1 MSASTGD
8 LLTLLAGN
16 DPVAVVFYRDDEGRD
31 DLLDLCELLAP
42 KDHPLRETTAID
54 DAFAEPNKGTI
65 LLLTPDD
72 EVEAVRTLE
81 GRREELLVREVPAI
95 LFLMQD
101 GSAERVMNRDA
112 PALSSFLRGLTYD
125 PEPPANEKDVEQRR
139 ADFAKTHGRTPDEWL
154 EAWRTDKLEDDANN
168 NLTAQD
174 AWVLRMPRGPGTS

>member
-1 MSASTGD
+1 VSASTGD
-8 LLTLLAGN
+8 LLTLLGGN
-16 DPVAVVFYRDDEGRD
+16 GPVGVVFYRDDHGRD

-42 KDHPLRETTAID
+42 KDRALRETTAIEE
-54 DAFAEPNKGTI
+54 AFGEAHRSTI

-81 GRREELLVREVPAI
+81 GRREQLREREAPAI

-101 GSAERVMNRDA
+101 GSAEHVLNKDA
-112 PALSSFLRGLTYD
+112 PAFSSFLRGLTYD
-125 PEPPANEKDVEQRR
+125 PEPMPYEADLAGQR
-139 ADFAKTHGRTPDEWL
+139 AGFAKTHGCTPDEWL

-174 AWVLRMPRGPGTS
+174 AWVLQMPRVPGTS